1 MRGFS
6 SGDEG
11 DTGGGG
17 GGGGDERDRQPETLK
32 PEEPPCDEQVQQLQS
47 ELAQVKEALAQARAA
62 LVEQKQS
69 QELEQQLIEAGAID
83 IETAKILA
91 EARLRT
97 GESTV
102 EEVVSELAAS
112 KKFLFRSRKK
122 AAAGS
127 AVSGSPSV
135 VKSPLEDLADQA
147 RQTGDRR
154 ALLKYLRQRR
164 G

>member
-1 MRGFS
+1 MRDFS
-6 SGDEG
+6 SGNE
-11 DTGGGG
+11 GGGG
-17 GGGGDERDRQPETLK
+17 GGAGVDTKDRPPETIK
-32 PEEPPCDEQVQQLQS
+32 PDEKPCDERVQELQA
-47 ELAQVKEALAQARAA
+47 ELAQVKQRLGQAEAA
-62 LVEQKQS
+62 LVDQRQS
-69 QELEQQLIEAGAID
+69 HELEQQLMDAGAID
-83 IETAKILA
+83 VETAKILA

-102 EEVVSELAAS
+102 EDVISELVAS

-122 AAAGS
+122 AAVGS

-135 VKSPLEDLADQA
+135 VKSPLEDLAEQA